1 MLACSGN
8 ATNAHL
14 SLDNGWVRGMPPGTN
29 MTAAYGRFINSG
41 ADTIE
46 ITSFESDSFA
56 SVSLHQTTIEDGT
69 SRMQELKHWSI
80 EPGATAVLEPG
91 GLHLMLMQPTREIV
105 AGSTVELSL
114 ISTSGQGYHFTLKV
128 EAH

>member
-8 ATNAHL
+8 ATNVHL

-41 ADTIE
+41 PDTIE
-46 ITSFESDSFA
+46 IVSFESDSFA
-56 SVSLHQTTIEDGT
+56 SVSLHQTMVEDGT
-69 SRMQELKHWSI
+69 SRMKELMHWSI
-80 EPGATAVLEPG
+80 EPGAAAVLEPG
-91 GLHLMLMQPTREIV
+91 GLHLMLMQPKRKIV
-105 AGSTVELSL
+105 VGSTVELTL
-114 ISTSGQGYHFTLKV
+114 ISSSGQGYHFLLKV